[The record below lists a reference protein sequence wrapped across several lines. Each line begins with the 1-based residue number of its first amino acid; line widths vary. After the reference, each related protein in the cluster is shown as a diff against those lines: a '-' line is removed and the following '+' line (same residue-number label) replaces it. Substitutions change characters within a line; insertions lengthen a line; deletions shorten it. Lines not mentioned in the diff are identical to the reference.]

1 MSRQT
6 AMLASLQG
14 LQDQLRG
21 GGTSFFNADAAGRFQ
36 QVQQAL
42 TIPLPARVSD
52 RGFPAFQEQDSLFG
66 GAQVQVD
73 PTRPRILQWCPG
85 AQSYFRGKPCST
97 EQILHCS
104 PAPQVPKECA
114 LCILVTSRAQVH
126 VCATRYR
133 GACSVKLQF

>member
-1 MSRQT
+1 
-6 AMLASLQG
+6 MLASLQG

-42 TIPLPARVSD
+42 TIPLPAKVSD

-73 PTRPRILQWCPG
+73 PTCPRILQLCPG
-85 AQSYFRGKPCST
+85 AQSYLPGETLLNRTNPALLACLSST
-97 EQILHCS
+97 LRMC
-104 PAPQVPKECA
+104 C
-114 LCILVTSRAQVH
+114 VH
-126 VCATRYR
+126 VGDLWLPGPCLCGKIPAEHVT
-133 GACSVKLQF
+133 